1 MNYKVVMD
9 NYFSGVPLYY
19 ELLKR
24 GIQAIG
30 TVQLNRVPAISK
42 VIISDKD
49 LREKGDHAYVEYKG
63 MLKDSEG
70 NLPDDDSESLRL
82 MRWNDNKIFNLMSTF
97 GSAHPPGVAMR
108 WDRKK
113 GKQQKLPV
121 ECPGIVQYYNTHMGG
136 VDKMDALM
144 GFYRMF
150 FRSHK
155 WPNRIF
161 FHFMDLCLNEA
172 WLLYRRDFES
182 VREVQKDRPLTLYQ
196 FKSVVSYTLR
206 NQNRPLKKVGRSS
219 N

>member
-1 MNYKVVMD
+1 
-9 NYFSGVPLYY
+9 
-19 ELLKR
+19 
-24 GIQAIG
+24 
-30 TVQLNRVPAISK
+30 
-42 VIISDKD
+42 
-49 LREKGDHAYVEYKG
+49 
-63 MLKDSEG
+63 
-70 NLPDDDSESLRL
+70 
-82 MRWNDNKIFNLMSTF
+82 MSTF

-182 VREVQKDRPLTLYQ
+182 VREVEKDRPLTLYQ

-206 NQNRPLKKVGRSS
+206 NQNKPLKRLDVQETQTSQMK
-219 N
+219 